1 MSIVAYYVEV
11 DAAQLAALRAKPP
24 LVWHMREDPRF
35 AGAAMMDVD
44 QDWQVLSW
52 LASPT
57 KRSET
62 CHHAAA
68 TAGGQD
74 AEQVLR
80 VVARLGCRP
89 PPPGDD
95 LLLDAI
101 EGRGEERD
109 HDPALNFG
117 LGGARVF
124 PPKAV
129 RRIAV
134 TFSQF
139 PWSAFRGAFDRETM
153 ARMHVGGMDWRQE
166 EDSVRDEFL
175 VPSFVRLSEFYQ
187 HAAQA
192 GHDVVVFHL

>member
-1 MSIVAYYVEV
+1 MSVVAYYVDV
-11 DAAQLAALRAKPP
+11 DAAQLAALRANPP
-24 LVWHMREDPRF
+24 LVWHMRDDPRF

-68 TAGGQD
+68 TAGGPD
-74 AEQVLR
+74 AEQIRR
-80 VVARLGCRP
+80 VAARLGCQP
-89 PPPGDD
+89 PPAGEDP
-95 LLLDAI
+95 LLDAI
-101 EGRGEERD
+101 EGRGDKPER
-109 HDPALNFG
+109 DPALDFG

-124 PPKAV
+124 PPEAV

-139 PWSAFRGAFDRETM
+139 PLSALRRAFDRETM

-192 GHDVVVFHL
+192 GHYVVVFHL